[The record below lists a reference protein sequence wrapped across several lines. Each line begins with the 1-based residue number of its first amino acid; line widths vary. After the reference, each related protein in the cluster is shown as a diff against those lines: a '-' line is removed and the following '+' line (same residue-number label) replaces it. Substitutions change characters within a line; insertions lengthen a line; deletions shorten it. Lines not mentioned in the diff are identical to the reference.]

1 MSISLNGYKN
11 QVVTFEANENLT
23 PGLVVMDNSL
33 IVKNAV
39 ADDDFIGYAI
49 SKNGYITNVQTEGY
63 IELPY
68 TGSTMN
74 FGYRTLVASG
84 AGTVANKESA
94 TAGKKRLVVKIDAQ
108 NKIVG
113 FIL

>member
-1 MSISLNGYKN
+1 MSISLNGYN
-11 QVVTFEANENLT
+11 NNVVTFEANENLT
-23 PGLVVMDNSL
+23 PGLVVMDSSL

-68 TGSTMN
+68 TGSAMN
-74 FGYRTLVASG
+74 LGYRALVASG

-94 TAGKKRLVVKIDAQ
+94 TVGKKRLVVKVDTQ